1 MGSHHPALAGCA
13 PGPRA
18 PNLKQKPAGAGPGRR
33 RGSGLLP
40 PVAHAPAYGAGTG
53 RPPFAGDDASRASRA
68 VTRLQAAAAG
78 ISSLSLSALAT
89 DSVKGPNAN
98 LAQTRVVG
106 VSGPMGHAVFLSVP
120 SLGPNSPVSPQRQL
134 GWIRGKHR

>member
-13 PGPRA
+13 PVPRA

-40 PVAHAPAYGAGTG
+40 PVAHARAPMALAGPLWPGT
-53 RPPFAGDDASRASRA
+53 PEDDASRA

-78 ISSLSLSALAT
+78 TSLSSLGLSALAT

-98 LAQTRVVG
+98 LAQTRV
-106 VSGPMGHAVFLSVP
+106 SGPMGHAVFLSVR
-120 SLGPNSPVSPQRQL
+120 V
-134 GWIRGKHR
+134 